1 MPLVAT
7 PSSGCPPFDCHAP
20 NTILRGT
27 MATNNNNRLPVRA
40 PPDDHNKPAP
50 PRQPGSA
57 LLSIAQ
63 ALIDKSKKAGQTAAS
78 AGGRAARAAGRA
90 AHSARRVAPEKAADM
105 AIEEGASLGSHL
117 AAHATHRYLGGVG
130 VGVKGGLELL
140 ALVVAKVK
148 KASPKM
154 MRGLRST
161 LRGTLHHSLGTGLHR
176 RWPIPPTA
184 ARRAVTT
191 TSGVEA
197 EADIGE
203 AEIAE
208 EDVAGNTHF

>member
-1 MPLVAT
+1 MA
-7 PSSGCPPFDCHAP
+7 
-20 NTILRGT
+20 NT
-27 MATNNNNRLPVRA
+27 NNRLPARV
-40 PPDDHNKPAP
+40 PPAGNQTPAA

-63 ALIDKSKKAGQTAAS
+63 ALIDKSKQAGKTAAS
-78 AGGRAARAAGRA
+78 AGGRAARAAGRT
-90 AHSARRVAPEKAADM
+90 ARAVGRVAPEKAADM

-117 AAHATHRYLGGVG
+117 AAHATHRYLGGLG

-140 ALVVAKVK
+140 ALVLAKVK

-176 RWPIPPTA
+176 KWPIPE
-184 ARRAVTT
+184 RRAAKLT

-197 EADIGE
+197 EPDVGE
-203 AEIAE
+203 AEDGD
-208 EDVAGNTHF
+208 EDAADNTRF